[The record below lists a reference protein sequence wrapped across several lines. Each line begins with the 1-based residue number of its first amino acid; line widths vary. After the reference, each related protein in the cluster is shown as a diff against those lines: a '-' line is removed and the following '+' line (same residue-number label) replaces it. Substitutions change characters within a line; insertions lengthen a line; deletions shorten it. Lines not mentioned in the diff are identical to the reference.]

1 VTRVE
6 IYVSD
11 LARSLAFYEGLGFR
25 RVRAWGDWALL
36 DLDGNVIALQGDEHA
51 VAGPHYF
58 TPRINESPR
67 GTGVEIS
74 IEVEAIDRLYEL
86 ARRLGVDLV
95 KPIQD
100 RPWHARDFRVA
111 DPDGYF
117 LRFTTPLDGGN
128 VTSPGRETQ
137 HRDPA
142 AGSS

>member
-11 LARSLAFYEGLGFR
+11 LTRSLAFYEGLGFR
-25 RVRAWGDWALL
+25 RVRGWGDWALL
-36 DLDGNVIALQGDEHA
+36 DLEGNVIALQGDEHA
-51 VAGPHYF
+51 LAGPHYF
-58 TPRINESPR
+58 TARIKESPR

-74 IEVEAIDRLYEL
+74 IDVEDIDRLYEL
-86 ARRLGVDLV
+86 ARRLGVDIV

-117 LRFTTPLDGGN
+117 LRFTTPLDRGN
-128 VTSPGRETQ
+128 VRTTRGETQ
-137 HRDPA
+137 HRDPRV
-142 AGSS
+142 GRP